1 MLPCDSFVV
10 LVAVSPFGTASSDL
24 QIEGG
29 REAGAAQGLWESERG
44 T

>member
-1 MLPCDSFVV
+1 MPPRASFVV
-10 LVAVSPFGTASSDL
+10 LVAVSPFRTASSDL

-29 REAGAAQGLWESERG
+29 REAGAAQGPWESERG